1 MNMSFHGIRINNPL
15 IILSIGL
22 LINNILWSSSTTEAQ
37 SLPGCPDRC
46 GDLKVP
52 YPFGMAKGCYLAD
65 NFFITCNR
73 SFQPAPRAFLNRDHS
88 LLLSNIS
95 LNGELSILQLSVARY
110 CHNQSY
116 DSYHNRGTLS
126 LPAPDTV
133 SDTRL
138 RNITVSLS
146 SLGSGNHSWERQY
159 WLGSMACSYTF
170 VVEESKFLTSK
181 RRFVKLE
188 ESTTSI
194 SFDQL
199 KNTEM
204 LPLTVNW
211 AIGNERCEK
220 AKRRSNFSCKA
231 NSICVDPSIGSG
243 YLCRCLPGYQGNP
256 YHPNGCQDIDEC
268 ELSNRC
274 ENGKCQNLPGSWSC
288 ICPTGY
294 VRTESGCTKPVSAN
308 YHSGKRSLR
317 YIALA
322 GTCLG
327 LLTLLVSSYVGI
339 YWAVKKRNFRKVR
352 EKLFEKNGG
361 LMLKQYL
368 DAGHSNTLIKIFT
381 AEELAWA
388 TNNFH
393 EKSIIKGSF
402 GKTYKG
408 ILAGKFV
415 VIKQSKIAD
424 PAYIEKFINA
434 VICLSQIKHKNAVE
448 LLGCCL
454 ETEIPFLVYEFV
466 KNGSLSQYFHQNGL
480 ESSLSSRELRL
491 TIATDIARALAYMH
505 YEAPSTITHGNVTPS
520 NIYLDEDYAAK
531 LDYEIPFCNDPIE
544 QGLDGVVRIIGT
556 LGYIDPECFLSREK
570 TKKSD
575 VYSFGVVLIELLT
588 G

>member
-116 DSYHNRGTLS
+116 DSYHNRGARKLREEAISHAKQIVSVWTPASDLVIFAGAYRVTKETHITQMVAKILMNASFQIDVKMENAKTS
-126 LPAPDTV
+126 LEVGAVYVQQGTFELKVAAP
-133 SDTRL
+133 
-138 RNITVSLS
+138 
-146 SLGSGNHSWERQY
+146 NH
-159 WLGSMACSYTF
+159 
-170 VVEESKFLTSK
+170 
-181 RRFVKLE
+181 
-188 ESTTSI
+188 
-194 SFDQL
+194 
-199 KNTEM
+199 
-204 LPLTVNW
+204 
-211 AIGNERCEK
+211 
-220 AKRRSNFSCKA
+220 
-231 NSICVDPSIGSG
+231 
-243 YLCRCLPGYQGNP
+243 
-256 YHPNGCQDIDEC
+256 
-268 ELSNRC
+268 
-274 ENGKCQNLPGSWSC
+274 
-288 ICPTGY
+288 
-294 VRTESGCTKPVSAN
+294 
-308 YHSGKRSLR
+308 
-317 YIALA
+317 
-322 GTCLG
+322 
-327 LLTLLVSSYVGI
+327 
-339 YWAVKKRNFRKVR
+339 KKRNFRKVR

-570 TKKSD
+570 TKRVIISVD
-575 VYSFGVVLIELLT
+575 DGIGNGENMEELKEVANLAKCA
-588 G
+588 